1 VVDCYYCDA
10 EAVQECPRCGAL
22 YCDNH
27 GEALCIR
34 CQDPARALPSYRVY
48 RGSLAALLIGTLL
61 AVWLLLTPQ
70 SRSDADSP
78 VPPSLSGL
86 IETATATATASA
98 SPSATTVAA
107 GPTPTST
114 ATATATASATVT
126 ATPTE
131 TATTGDIEYTVGSG
145 DTLYS
150 IAEQYVP
157 PGVEVL
163 TFVDQIVAYNG
174 IVDPSTIAV
183 GQVLRIPR

>member
-1 VVDCYYCDA
+1 MVDCYYCDA

-22 YCDNH
+22 YCDSH
-27 GEALCIR
+27 GEALCVR
-34 CQDPARALPSYRVY
+34 CQDPALALPSYRVY
-48 RGSLAALLIGTLL
+48 RGSLAALLVGTLL

-70 SRSDADSP
+70 SSTDADGP
-78 VPPSLSGL
+78 ASLSGL
-86 IETATATATASA
+86 IGTPTASA
-98 SPSATTVAA
+98 TPSATTVAA

-114 ATATATASATVT
+114 ATASATATATAT

-131 TATTGDIEYTVGSG
+131 AATSGDIEYTVGPG
-145 DTLYS
+145 ETLFS
-150 IAEQYVP
+150 IAEQYAP

-183 GQVLRIPR
+183 GQVVRIPQ